1 MVTNWNCCTGR
12 YEEDFISQRMQQL
25 RQWIERMCLHPVV
38 SQSEVF
44 KHFMSVTE
52 EKVGLSF
59 AAHWGGG
66 GCDAVTM
73 AQESQLIVSVSSHF
87 ESWAV

>member
-1 MVTNWNCCTGR
+1 MAVTVLMFVKLHYFIVTNWNCCAGR

-52 EKVGLSF
+52 EKVGL
-59 AAHWGGG
+59 HRCTLWG
-66 GCDAVTM
+66 
-73 AQESQLIVSVSSHF
+73 
-87 ESWAV
+87 